1 MTVNF
6 APGDLVRA
14 RGREWVA
21 LPSPQ
26 DGILALRPLSGSE
39 NDTVILDP
47 RLEFLPVQPARF
59 DLPADATTTVQA
71 KAALL
76 SDAMRL
82 TLRRGAGPFRS
93 AAHLAFEPRT
103 YQLVP
108 LLMALR
114 LPVPRLLIADDVG
127 IGKTIEAGLILRE
140 LMDRGE
146 VDAFSVLCP
155 PHLVEQWVGEL
166 KARFGIDAV
175 PVTSGTAS
183 RLERGLPLTQTLFDA
198 YPFTVVSLDYIK
210 TERRREGFARTCPD
224 FVIVDEAHACVGTHQ
239 GRQQRFELL
248 SGLARNPE
256 RRMILLTATP
266 HSGDEEAFARL
277 LSLIEPSFASMSF
290 EDPRYRERLARHFV
304 QRRRIDLKEG
314 DWSEDRTFPQHQA
327 YEHREGE
334 LGFPFRLSPDHLSF
348 HEAVIDYCLGV
359 ASRAGTG
366 QRERRL
372 AFWGT
377 LALMRCV
384 GSSPAAALSALRNR
398 MSNESD
404 RLEPQIYDDDGDDE
418 DAVDLEPGTT
428 FDADPELLALV
439 KRAEELVGK
448 PDPKLAALVDALTP
462 LVKKGANPVVFCRY
476 LATAE
481 HVRDGLRKAFPKLTI
496 EAVTGVLTP
505 DERRDRVAD
514 MAPVDEEKPIQR
526 ILVATDCLSEG
537 INLQLLFDTVVHYD
551 LSWNP
556 TRHQQREGR
565 VDRFGQPAELVRSI
579 MMFSPDSAIDG
590 AVLEVII
597 RKAEE
602 IRKATGV
609 TVPLPE
615 ERGPVTDALMA
626 SMMLRRGVSPQLML
640 DLRFDDGARIME
652 ARWRDAAE
660 NEKKSRAR
668 FAQNAMK
675 PQEVA
680 PEWEKVRTLLGS
692 PTDAKLFVER
702 AMSRFGVPLESRKT
716 VMLAHV
722 DALDVGLRE
731 RLADHNLTGSVRLA
745 TTEPAPSGTALL
757 TRTHPLTASLAEAL
771 VEASLDPEALSGLGI
786 GRVGAWPTMAVQQIT
801 RVLLLRIRFKLTV
814 HARKERLLLAEEAA
828 LVAIQGGRI
837 VAIGEGARELLNAPA
852 IADLAPVARDRFVA
866 RAKDDLP
873 GLLEGPIAEFGRSH
887 AQQLMNDHARLRAA
901 SGSASRVTVEA
912 VLPPDVIGLFV
923 LMPGE
928 A

>member
-1 MTVNF
+1 MNTMAFV
-6 APGDLVRA
+6 PGDLVRA

-21 LPSPQ
+21 LPSPRE
-26 DGILALRPLSGSE
+26 GILALRPLSGSE

-47 RLEFLPVQPARF
+47 TLETQPVSTARF
-59 DLPADATTTVQA
+59 DLPADAAPTVQS

-76 SDAMRL
+76 ADAMRL

-93 AAHLAFEPRT
+93 AAQLAFEPRT

-114 LPVPRLLIADDVG
+114 LQTPRILIADDVG

-146 VDAFSVLCP
+146 VDGFAVLCP

-166 KARFGIDAV
+166 KSRFGIDAV
-175 PVTSGTAS
+175 AVTSGSAA
-183 RLERGLPLTQTLFDA
+183 RLERGLPLAQTLFDA

-210 TERRREGFARTCPD
+210 AEKRREGFARACPD
-224 FVIVDEAHACVGTHQ
+224 FVIVDEAHACVGTHK
-239 GRQQRFELL
+239 GKQQRFELL
-248 SGLARNPE
+248 AGLARDSE
-256 RRMILLTATP
+256 RRMIFLTATP
-266 HSGDEEAFARL
+266 HSGDEDAFGRL
-277 LSLIEPSFASMSF
+277 LSLLDPSFGAMNF
-290 EDPRYRERLARHFV
+290 DDARFRERLSRHFV
-304 QRRRIDLKEG
+304 QRQRIDLVSG
-314 DWSEDRTFPQHQA
+314 DWDENRAFPKH
-327 YEHREGE
+327 ETTD
-334 LGFPFRLSPDHLSF
+334 FPYRLSQPHLDF
-348 HEAVIDYCLGV
+348 QDAVLDYCFGIV
-359 ASRAGTG
+359 SRAGSG
-366 QRERRL
+366 FRERRL

-398 MSNESD
+398 VTNEGE
-404 RLEPQIYDDDGDDE
+404 RLEPQIYDEDSEDE
-418 DAVDLEPGTT
+418 DAVDLEPSIGFVT
-428 FDADPELLALV
+428 DPALLALV
-439 KRAEELVGK
+439 KQAEALVATT
-448 PDPKLAALVDALTP
+448 DPKLAALIDALKP
-462 LVKKGANPVVFCRY
+462 LIKKGVNPVIFCRY

-481 HVRDGLRKAFPKLTI
+481 HLRDGLRKAFPKLTV

-514 MAPVDEEKPIQR
+514 MAAAEEVKETQR

-537 INLQLLFDTVVHYD
+537 INLQQLFDTVVHYD

-565 VDRFGQPAELVRSI
+565 VDRFGQPAEIVRSI

-590 AVLEVII
+590 AVLEVIL

-609 TVPLPE
+609 TVPLPDN
-615 ERGPVTDALMA
+615 RGPVTDALMA
-626 SMMLRRGVSPQLML
+626 SMMLRRGGVQQLAL
-640 DLRFDDGARIME
+640 DLRLDDGTKAME
-652 ARWRDAAE
+652 ARWRDTSE

-692 PTDAKLFVER
+692 PEDAKAFVQK
-702 AMSRFGVPLESRKT
+702 AMSSFGVQLEPRKS
-716 VMLAHV
+716 LLIAHIH
-722 DALDVGLRE
+722 ALEAGLKE
-731 RLADHNLTGSVRLA
+731 RLAQQNLTGSLRLA
-745 TTEPAPSGTALL
+745 TVEPAPSGTALL
-757 TRTHPLTASLAEAL
+757 TRTHPLTATLAEAL
-771 VEASLDPEALSGLGI
+771 VEASLDPESLSGLGI
-786 GRVGAWPTMAVQQIT
+786 GRVGAWPTPAVEHVT
-801 RVLLLRIRFKLTV
+801 RVALLRIRFKLTV

-828 LVAIQGGRI
+828 LVALQGGKI
-837 VAIGEGARELLNAPA
+837 VASGEAARALLNTEAA
-852 IADLAPVARDRFVA
+852 SDLAPSARDRFVGQ
-866 RAKDDLP
+866 AKVELP
-873 GLLEGPIAEFGRSH
+873 GMLDGPLADFVRSRAEE
-887 AQQLMNDHARLRAA
+887 LMQDHARLRAA
-901 SGSASRVTVEA
+901 AGSASRVTVEA

-923 LMPGE
+923 LMPSE
-928 A
+928 I

>member
-6 APGDLVRA
+6 AAGDLVRA

-26 DGILALRPLSGSE
+26 DGILALRPLSGGE

-47 RLEFLPVQPARF
+47 ALELLPVEPARF
-59 DLPADATTTVQA
+59 DLPADATATVQA

-76 SDAMRL
+76 ADAMRL

-93 AAHLAFEPRT
+93 AAQLAFEPRT

-146 VDAFSVLCP
+146 VDAFAVLCP

-166 KARFGIDAV
+166 KERFGIDAV
-175 PVTSGTAS
+175 AVTSGTAS
-183 RLERGLPLTQTLFDA
+183 RLERGLPLTQSLFDA

-210 TERRREGFARTCPD
+210 AEKRREGFARTCPD
-224 FVIVDEAHACVGTHQ
+224 FVIVDEAHACVGTHK

-248 SGLARNPE
+248 SGLALNQD

-277 LSLIEPSFASMSF
+277 LSLIEPSFASANF
-290 EDPRYRERLARHFV
+290 DDARYRERLARQYV
-304 QRRRIDLKEG
+304 QRRRIDLTSG
-314 DWSEDRTFPQHQA
+314 DWDEDRAFPKHDTT
-327 YEHREGE
+327 E
-334 LGFPFRLSPDHLSF
+334 FPYRLSKAHLEF
-348 HEAVIDYCLGV
+348 QEMALDYCLGIV
-359 ASRAGTG
+359 SRAGSG

-398 MSNESD
+398 VANESD
-404 RLEPQIYDDDGDDE
+404 RLEPQIFDEDGDDE

-428 FDADPELLALV
+428 FEIDPELRSLV
-439 KRAEELVGK
+439 TRAEELVGET
-448 PDPKLAALVDALTP
+448 DPKLTALVDALMP
-462 LVKKGANPVVFCRY
+462 LIKKGANPVVFCRY

-481 HVRDGLRKAFPKLTI
+481 HVRDKLRKAFPKLII

-514 MAPVDEEKPIQR
+514 MAPADEERQVQR

-537 INLQLLFDTVVHYD
+537 INLQQLFDTVIHYD

-590 AVLEVII
+590 AVLDVILRKANKI
-597 RKAEE
+597 RKT
-602 IRKATGV
+602 TGV
-609 TVPLPE
+609 TVPLPD

-626 SMMLRRGVSPQLML
+626 SMMLRRGTHQQLTL
-640 DLRFDDGARIME
+640 DLRLDDGTRAME
-652 ARWRDAAE
+652 ASWRDAEE

-675 PQEVA
+675 PQEIA
-680 PEWEKVRTLLGS
+680 PEWQKVRTLLGS
-692 PTDAKLFVER
+692 PADARQFVER
-702 AMSRFGVPLESRKT
+702 AMARFGVPLEARKS
-716 VMLAHV
+716 VLLAHV
-722 DALDVGLRE
+722 DALEAGLRG
-731 RLADHNLTGSVRLA
+731 RLTEHGLTGSVRLA
-745 TTEPAPSGTALL
+745 TAEPAPSGTALL
-757 TRTHPLTASLAEAL
+757 TRTHPLTATLAEAL
-771 VEASLDPEALSGLGI
+771 VEASLDPEALAGLGI
-786 GRVGAWPTMAVQQIT
+786 GRVGAWPTAAVQQMT
-801 RVLLLRIRFKLTV
+801 RLAVLRIRFKLTV

-828 LVAIQGGRI
+828 LIAIQGGRI
-837 VAIGEGARELLNAPA
+837 VAVGEAARDLLNASA
-852 IADLAPVARDRFVA
+852 TADLAPVARDRFIA
-866 RAKDDLP
+866 GTKEELP
-873 GLLEGPIAEFGRSH
+873 SLLEGPIADFVRSR
-887 AQQLMNDHARLRAA
+887 AQELMADHARLRAA

-912 VLPPDVIGLFV
+912 VLPPDVIGLFA

-928 A
+928 V

>member
-1 MTVNF
+1 MTMSF

-26 DGILALRPLSGSE
+26 DGILALRPLSGGE

-47 RLEFLPVQPARF
+47 ALELLPVEPARF
-59 DLPADATTTVQA
+59 DLPADAAATVQS

-76 SDAMRL
+76 ADAMRL

-93 AAHLAFEPRT
+93 AAQLAFEPRT

-166 KARFGIDAV
+166 KDRFGIEAV
-175 PVTSGTAS
+175 AVTSGTAS
-183 RLERGLPLTQTLFDA
+183 RLERGLPLTQSLFDA

-210 TERRREGFARTCPD
+210 AEKRREGFARTCPD
-224 FVIVDEAHACVGTHQ
+224 FVIVDEAHACVGTHK

-248 SGLARNPE
+248 SGLALNPD

-266 HSGDEEAFARL
+266 HSGDEEAFSRL
-277 LSLIEPSFASMSF
+277 LSLIEPSFAAANF
-290 EDPRYRERLARHFV
+290 DDARYRERLARHYV
-304 QRRRIDLKEG
+304 QRRRIDLTSG
-314 DWSEDRTFPQHQA
+314 DWDEDRAFPKHDTT
-327 YEHREGE
+327 E
-334 LGFPFRLSPDHLSF
+334 FPYRLSKAHLEF
-348 HEAVIDYCLGV
+348 QEAALDYCLGIV
-359 ASRAGTG
+359 SRAGSG

-398 MSNESD
+398 IANESD
-404 RLEPQIYDDDGDDE
+404 RLEPQIYDEDGDDE
-418 DAVDLEPGTT
+418 DAVDLEPGTA
-428 FDADPELLALV
+428 FEIDPELRSLV
-439 KRAEELVGK
+439 TRAENLADEA
-448 PDPKLAALVDALTP
+448 DPKLTALVDALTP
-462 LVKKGANPVVFCRY
+462 LIKKGANPVVFCRY

-481 HVRDGLRKAFPKLTI
+481 HVRNGLRKAFPKLMI

-514 MAPVDEEKPIQR
+514 MAPADDEKQVPR

-537 INLQLLFDTVVHYD
+537 INLQQLFDTVVHYD

-565 VDRFGQPAELVRSI
+565 VDRFGQPAEIVRSI

-590 AVLEVII
+590 AVLDVILRKANKI
-597 RKAEE
+597 RKT
-602 IRKATGV
+602 TGV
-609 TVPLPE
+609 TVPLPD

-626 SMMLRRGVSPQLML
+626 SMMLRRGTHQQLSL
-640 DLRFDDGARIME
+640 DLRLDDGTRAME
-652 ARWRDAAE
+652 ASWRDAEE

-675 PQEVA
+675 PQEIA
-680 PEWEKVRTLLGS
+680 PEWQKVRTLLGS
-692 PTDAKLFVER
+692 PANARQFVER
-702 AMSRFGVPLESRKT
+702 AMARFGVPLEARKT
-716 VMLAHV
+716 VLLAHV
-722 DALDVGLRE
+722 DALEAGLRG
-731 RLADHNLTGSVRLA
+731 RLAEHALTGSVRLA
-745 TTEPAPSGTALL
+745 TAEPAPSGTALL
-757 TRTHPLTASLAEAL
+757 TRTHPLTATLAEAL
-771 VEASLDPEALSGLGI
+771 VEASLDPEALAGLGI
-786 GRVGAWPTMAVQQIT
+786 GRVGAWPTAAARQVT
-801 RVLLLRIRFKLTV
+801 RVAVLRIRFKLTV

-828 LVAIQGGRI
+828 LVAIQGGQI
-837 VAIGEGARELLNAPA
+837 VAAGDAARELLNAPA
-852 IADLAPVARDRFVA
+852 TADLAPVARDRFLVA
-866 RAKDDLP
+866 AKEELP
-873 GLLEGPIAEFGRSH
+873 SLLKGPIADFVRSR
-887 AQQLMNDHARLRAA
+887 AEELMADHARLRAA
-901 SGSASRVTVEA
+901 SGTASRVSVEA
-912 VLPPDVIGLFV
+912 VLPPDVIGLFA

-928 A
+928 V

>member
-21 LPSPQ
+21 LPSLQ
-26 DGILALRPLSGSE
+26 DGILALRPLSGGE

-47 RLEFLPVQPARF
+47 ALELLPVEPARF
-59 DLPADATTTVQA
+59 DLPADAAATVQA

-76 SDAMRL
+76 ADAMRL

-93 AAHLAFEPRT
+93 AAQLAFEPRT

-175 PVTSGTAS
+175 AVTSGTAS

-210 TERRREGFARTCPD
+210 AEKRREGFARACPD
-224 FVIVDEAHACVGTHQ
+224 FVIVDEAHACVGTHK

-248 SGLARNPE
+248 SGLVRNPD

-266 HSGDEEAFARL
+266 HSGDEEAFSRL
-277 LSLIEPSFASMSF
+277 LSLVEPSFTSMNF
-290 EDPRYRERLARHFV
+290 EDARYRERLARHFV
-304 QRRRIDLKEG
+304 QRRRIDLVSG
-314 DWSEDRTFPQHQA
+314 DWDEDRAFPKH
-327 YEHREGE
+327 ETTE
-334 LGFPFRLSPDHLSF
+334 FPYRLSPAHLEF
-348 HEAVIDYCLGV
+348 QETALDYCLGIV
-359 ASRAGTG
+359 SRAVSG

-384 GSSPAAALSALRNR
+384 GSSPAAAMSALRNR

-404 RLEPQIYDDDGDDE
+404 RLEPQIYDEDGDDE
-418 DAVDLEPGTT
+418 DAVDIEPGTA
-428 FDADPELLALV
+428 FDVDPELLALV
-439 KRAEELVGK
+439 KRAEELIGK
-448 PDPKLAALVDALTP
+448 PDPKLTALVDALTP
-462 LVKKGANPVVFCRY
+462 LIKKGANPVVFCRY

-481 HVRDGLRKAFPKLTI
+481 HVRDALRKAFPKLTV

-514 MAPVDEEKPIQR
+514 MTPADEEKQVPR

-537 INLQLLFDTVVHYD
+537 INLQQLFDAVVHYD

-590 AVLEVII
+590 AVLDVIL

-626 SMMLRRGVSPQLML
+626 SMMLRRGVPRQLTL
-640 DLRFDDGARIME
+640 DLRLDDGTKVME

-692 PTDAKLFVER
+692 PADARLFVER
-702 AMSRFGVPLESRKT
+702 AMARFGVPLETRKT
-716 VMLAHV
+716 VLLAHV
-722 DALDVGLRE
+722 DALDAGLRE
-731 RLADHNLTGSVRLA
+731 RLAGHDLTGSVRLA
-745 TTEPAPSGTALL
+745 TAEPAPSGTALL
-757 TRTHPLTASLAEAL
+757 TRTHPLTATLAEAL
-771 VEASLDPEALSGLGI
+771 VEASLDPDTLSGLGI
-786 GRVGAWPTMAVQQIT
+786 GRVGAWPTAAVQQMT
-801 RVLLLRIRFKLTV
+801 RVALLRVRFKLTV

-828 LVAIQGGRI
+828 LVAIQGGQI
-837 VAIGEGARELLNAPA
+837 VAVGEAAREMLHAPA
-852 IADLAPVARDRFVA
+852 MADLAPVARDRFI
-866 RAKDDLP
+866 AKAKEDLP
-873 GLLEGPIAEFGRSH
+873 SLLEGPIAEFARSR
-887 AQQLMNDHARLRAA
+887 AQELMGDHARLRAA

>member
-6 APGDLVRA
+6 SPGDLVRA

-21 LPSPQ
+21 LPPPQ

-39 NDTVILDP
+39 NDTVVLDP
-47 RLEFLPVQPARF
+47 ELEILPVEPARF

-76 SDAMRL
+76 ADAMRL

-93 AAHLAFEPRT
+93 AAQLAFEPRT

-114 LPVPRLLIADDVG
+114 LQVPRLLIADDVG

-166 KARFGIDAV
+166 KARFGIEAV
-175 PVTSGTAS
+175 AVTSGTAS
-183 RLERGLPLTQTLFDA
+183 RLERGLPLAQTLFDA

-210 TERRREGFARTCPD
+210 AEKRREGFARACPD
-224 FVIVDEAHACVGTHQ
+224 LVIVDEAHACVGTHK

-248 SGLARNPE
+248 SGLARNPD

-266 HSGDEEAFARL
+266 HSGDEEAFGRL
-277 LSLIEPSFASMSF
+277 LSLVEPSFTSMNF
-290 EDPRYRERLARHFV
+290 EDARYRERLARHFV
-304 QRRRIDLKEG
+304 QRRRIDLVSG
-314 DWSEDRTFPQHQA
+314 DWDEDRAFPKH
-327 YEHREGE
+327 ETTE
-334 LGFPFRLSPDHLSF
+334 FPYRLSQAHLEFQES
-348 HEAVIDYCLGV
+348 VLDYCLGIV
-359 ASRAGTG
+359 SRAGSG

-384 GSSPAAALSALRNR
+384 GSSPAAAMSALRNR
-398 MSNESD
+398 MSSESD
-404 RLEPQIYDDDGDDE
+404 RLEPQIYDEDSDDE
-418 DAVDLEPGTT
+418 DAVDIEPGTA
-428 FDADPELLALV
+428 FDVDPELLALV

-448 PDPKLAALVDALTP
+448 PDPKLTALVDALTP

-481 HVRDGLRKAFPKLTI
+481 HVRDGLRKAFPKLI
-496 EAVTGVLTP
+496 VESVTGVLTP

-514 MAPVDEEKPIQR
+514 MAPADEEKQVQH

-537 INLQLLFDTVVHYD
+537 INLQQLFDTVVHYD

-590 AVLEVII
+590 AVLDVIL

-609 TVPLPE
+609 TVPLPD

-626 SMMLRRGVSPQLML
+626 SVMLRRGAPRQLAL
-640 DLRFDDGARIME
+640 DLRLDNGVKVME
-652 ARWRDAAE
+652 ARWRDASE

-692 PTDAKLFVER
+692 PADARLFIER
-702 AMSRFGVPLESRKT
+702 AMARFGVPLEPRKSLL
-716 VMLAHV
+716 LAHV
-722 DALDVGLRE
+722 DELDVGLRE
-731 RLADHNLTGSVRLA
+731 RLKGNGLSGSVRLA
-745 TTEPAPSGTALL
+745 TSEPAPSGTALL
-757 TRTHPLTASLAEAL
+757 TRTHPLTAALAEAL
-771 VEASLDPEALSGLGI
+771 LEASLDPESLSNLGI
-786 GRVGAWPTMAVQQIT
+786 GRVGAWPTAAVQQMT
-801 RVLLLRIRFKLTV
+801 RVSLLRIRFKLIV
-814 HARKERLLLAEEAA
+814 HARKEQLLLAEEAA

-837 VAIGEGARELLNAPA
+837 VAMGEAARELLNTPA
-852 IADLAPVARDRFVA
+852 TADLASIARDRFIA
-866 RAKDDLP
+866 NAKEDLL
-873 GLLEGPIAEFGRSH
+873 GLLSGPIAEFARSR
-887 AQQLMNDHARLRAA
+887 AEELMQDHARLRAA
-901 SGSASRVTVEA
+901 AGSASRVTVEA